1 MSYNA
6 ATLFDEASPNGDEYL
21 LLDDLVT
28 LVALGLL
35 EERPTPERARVRTH
49 RVGTRG
55 TCVRRRVR
63 MSSGRYSTSSLTNRS
78 AV

>member
-6 ATLFDEASPNGDEYL
+6 ATLFDEASPNGDESL

-35 EERPTPERARVRTH
+35 EERPTPNGPVYA
-49 RVGTRG
+49 
-55 TCVRRRVR
+55 
-63 MSSGRYSTSSLTNRS
+63 LTELGHE
-78 AV
+78 APAFGDD